1 MMVSYGLKYIPAQK
15 SHIQFLPKSSKS
27 IYSQENCY
35 TLVLGPSLWHREVM
49 EC

>member
-15 SHIQFLPKSSKS
+15 FHIQFFPKSSKS

-35 TLVLGPSLWHREVM
+35 TLVWGPSLWHREVM
-49 EC
+49 EH